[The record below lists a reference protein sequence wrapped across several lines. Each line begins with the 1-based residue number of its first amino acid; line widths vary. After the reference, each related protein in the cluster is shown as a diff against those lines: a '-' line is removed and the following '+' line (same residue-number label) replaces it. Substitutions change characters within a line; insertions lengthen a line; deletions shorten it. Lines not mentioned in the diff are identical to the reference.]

1 VVVMSAVV
9 ALGICGAAY
18 ASSGDLSHPVTIR
31 TVERGGNQEF
41 LMLNKTSGDATAMS
55 SLSAARFSG
64 PAPSNRLAGYGDSAS

>member
-1 VVVMSAVV
+1 MSAVV

-41 LMLNKTSGDATAMS
+41 LMLNKTSGDATGNEFVVS
-55 SLSAARFSG
+55 GPLSG